1 MSTEQ
6 YNDLQTQEAQAWA
19 DHETFRVALDRTVD
33 IARENYNQ
41 ACNHRYGSPEL
52 KRLGAVW
59 QEHYA
64 RLRQAEAVVI
74 GENEMARL

>member
-1 MSTEQ
+1 
-6 YNDLQTQEAQAWA
+6 
-19 DHETFRVALDRTVD
+19 VD

-64 RLRQAEAVVI
+64 RLRQAEAVII